1 VAILTHALAQAEQP
15 ADGCHTLSWLVETA
29 LARGAGDGCSGE
41 QPWQAPNAAHLKA
54 LYDRHARAIL
64 AHCKRL
70 LGSAEAGEDATQEVF
85 VRALRQSGRWPAE
98 TELEPW
104 LFRIA
109 TNYCLNELRS
119 RRLRAHG
126 PPQLAPPLA
135 SNLEARLMARSEMG
149 HLFERLPKRAQEVA
163 RLTHVEGMLQHEVAE
178 ALGISRRTVVSC
190 LTQLR
195 SHV

>member
-1 VAILTHALAQAEQP
+1 MAILRHALAQAEQP
-15 ADGCHTLSWLVETA
+15 ADGCHTATRPARARAELSWLVK
-29 LARGAGDGCSGE
+29 RH
-41 QPWQAPNAAHLKA
+41 APSAADLKA

-70 LGSAEAGEDATQEVF
+70 LGSPEAGEDATQEVF
-85 VRALRQSGRWPAE
+85 MRALRESGRWPAE

-119 RRLRAHG
+119 RRLRANG
-126 PPQLAPPLA
+126 PPQLGPPLA
-135 SNLEARLMARSEMG
+135 SSLEARLMARSEMG
-149 HLFERLPKRAQEVA
+149 HLLERLPKRAQDVA

-195 SHV
+195 SR